1 MEPHEIAEAIPGQD
15 HDPAH
20 GAEVDDRFR
29 KLTGIYVGV
38 VAMLLAIATL
48 GGTNAT
54 KQMLS
59 ANVSAADTY
68 AYYQAKLLRQAVYE
82 IAAEEIATVVAAR
95 PDLPAEAKARAAT
108 LVARYRTIAVHA
120 ASDPRSGHGQKELLA
135 KARELE
141 RGRARAEERS
151 PNFEFAQALFQIAIV
166 LGSVSLV
173 AASRRLLDLSGTLAV
188 LGTLLTLNGYF
199 LLVSLPFG

>member
-1 MEPHEIAEAIPGQD
+1 MEPHEIAESIPGQD
-15 HDPAH
+15 HARAH
-20 GAEVDDRFR
+20 GAEGDDKFR

-54 KQMLS
+54 KRMLS

-68 AYYQAKLLRQAVYE
+68 AYYQAKLLRQALFE
-82 IAAEEIATVVAAR
+82 TAAEEIATGVAAR

-108 LVARYRTIAVHA
+108 LVARYRTIAVRA
-120 ASDPRSGHGQKELLA
+120 ASDPRSGHGQKELLTQ
-135 KARELE
+135 ARELE

-173 AASRRLLDLSGTLAV
+173 AASRRLLDLSGILAV
-188 LGTLLTLNGYF
+188 LGMLLTLNGYF
-199 LLVSLPFG
+199 LLVPLPFG